1 MTAQHDSNV
10 TGRYTSPDPPG
21 QSVCLSALLV
31 PPPPPHSA
39 RGTGQERAAV
49 AGGFVSLED
58 HGLTML
64 YTSSRAENRA
74 ELSGEKERKMDG
86 GVEEGT
92 RLT

>member
-1 MTAQHDSNV
+1 MTAMSLGATPHLTLLASL
-10 TGRYTSPDPPG
+10 
-21 QSVCLSALLV
+21 SVCLHFSS